1 VFEGVDIPAQHGPP
15 RAGDVRDS
23 QADTRAAVVELGY
36 QARFSFAQGMRKTL
50 EWLSHGQPLGGSLS
64 LSHMLQDLRYAFRM
78 MARSRV
84 FTAMAVLSLA
94 LGIGANTAIDS
105 FMDAILM
112 RSLPVD
118 RPERLVVVRWHA
130 KDHPEVAR
138 SLNGSMYRD
147 PAIGTNSGNLPFR
160 AYEALG
166 ENNPVLSHLFGF
178 RQCRRAQSDDPGIG
192 RSGEKEQFVSG
203 GFFSSPRRSASGG
216 PDDRRER

>member
-1 VFEGVDIPAQHGPP
+1 
-15 RAGDVRDS
+15 
-23 QADTRAAVVELGY
+23 
-36 QARFSFAQGMRKTL
+36 
-50 EWLSHGQPLGGSLS
+50 
-64 LSHMLQDLRYAFRM
+64 MLQDLRYAFRM

-94 LGIGANTAIDS
+94 LGIGANTAIYS

-118 RPERLVVVRWHA
+118 RPERLVVVRRHA

-147 PAIGTNSGNLPFR
+147 PAIGTNSGNFPFR

-178 RQCRRAQSDDPGIG
+178 ANAGGLNLMIQGSADLAEG
-192 RSGEKEQFVSG
+192 QFVSG
-203 GFFSSPRRSASGG
+203 GFFSSLGVPPAAGRMIDETMTGPVPRRWRWSA
-216 PDDRRER
+216 PDTRRAASAK